1 MKVAD
6 GPALAGVDQSPGDV
20 VRAISDTLPDGLI
33 AVDGRGLL
41 AFANLRAEEILQAP
55 IGDCIGRP
63 IREALPLWDS
73 EGRPWWDVANPWTAL
88 HTVKG
93 HREKL
98 LWTSDGVE
106 VLATARYLRSAPR
119 EPVERVVVALRGAVA
134 RQRAER
140 DHAALLSTLAH
151 ELRSPLTSVKGF
163 SSTLLRRWD
172 RFTDEQ
178 KRLIIETIEADA
190 DRVTRLVSDLLDVS
204 RIEAGRMHVRRQ
216 EIFLDP
222 IVAKHLRRLSSLG
235 IPAERIEVVVCRPI
249 PDGWAD
255 PDRID
260 QIMINLIDN
269 ALTHGAGKITVRVEA
284 GTVDL
289 ADGAAGDPRPACLVS
304 VADEGQGI
312 PERLRS
318 VIFTRF
324 WHGPGQRNTGL
335 GLYIVKALV
344 EAHGGRVRASNGPN
358 GGAVFTFS
366 IPVGDPTAG
375 ALGAGD
381 PGAARGLVHG
391 HDHTVAGS
399 ADHPRV

>member
-1 MKVAD
+1 MGIFDDLHAPDDYSDHMNVAD
-6 GPALAGVDQSPGDV
+6 GVALAGVHRTPPDV
-20 VRAISDTLPDGLI
+20 VRAISSTIPDGLLVI
-33 AVDGRGLL
+33 DGARRLV
-41 AFANLRAEEILQAP
+41 FANRRADEILQSP
-55 IGDCIGRP
+55 IGESLGQP
-63 IREALPLWDS
+63 IVEAVPLWDS
-73 EGRPWWDVANPWTAL
+73 EGRLWWDVANPWRQL
-88 HTVKG
+88 HIVKG

-98 LWTSDGVE
+98 LWTTGGVE
-106 VLATARYLRSAPR
+106 VLATARYLRPGR
-119 EPVERVVVALRGAVA
+119 HQPVERVVVALRDALA

-140 DHAALLSTLAH
+140 DHAALISTLAH

-172 RFTDEQ
+172 RFSDEQ

-204 RIEAGRMHVRRQ
+204 RIEAGRMQVRRQ

-222 IVAKHLRRLSSLG
+222 LIAKHLRRLSGLG
-235 IPAERIEVVVCRPI
+235 IPESRIDVEIQRPI
-249 PDGWAD
+249 PDCWAD

-260 QIMINLIDN
+260 QIMINLVEN
-269 ALTHGAGKITVRVEA
+269 ALTHGAGRIRVHVSG
-284 GTVDL
+284 GTVDMV
-289 ADGAAGDPRPACLVS
+289 DGSEGDARPACVVS

-324 WHGPGQRNTGL
+324 WHGAGQRNTGL

-344 EAHGGRVRASNGPN
+344 EAHGGRVRATNAPT

-366 IPVGDPTAG
+366 IPAGDPTIGPA
-375 ALGAGD
+375 D
-381 PGAARGLVHG
+381 DVNHHG
-391 HDHTVAGS
+391 G
-399 ADHPRV
+399 

>member
-1 MKVAD
+1 MNVAD
-6 GPALAGVDQSPGDV
+6 GVALAGVHQTPADV
-20 VRAISDTLPDGLI
+20 VRAISSTIPDGLL
-33 AVDGRGLL
+33 VLDGSRRLV
-41 AFANLRAEEILQAP
+41 FVNRRAEEILQSP
-55 IGDCIGRP
+55 ISGSLGLP
-63 IREALPLWDS
+63 IEEAVPLWDS
-73 EGRPWWDVANPWTAL
+73 DGRLWWDVANPWRQL

-98 LWTSDGVE
+98 LWTGSGVE
-106 VLATARYLRSAPR
+106 VLATARYLRPEPR
-119 EPVERVVVALRGAVA
+119 QPVERVVVALRDALA

-140 DHAALLSTLAH
+140 DHAALISTLAH

-204 RIEAGRMHVRRQ
+204 RIEAGRMQVRRR

-222 IVAKHLRRLSSLG
+222 LIARHLRRLTGLG
-235 IPAERIEVVVCRPI
+235 IPENRIEVEVNRPI
-249 PDGWAD
+249 PDCWAD

-260 QIMINLIDN
+260 QILINLVDN
-269 ALTHGAGKITVRVEA
+269 ALTHGAGQIRVRVTS
-284 GTVDL
+284 GTVDMVDG
-289 ADGAAGDPRPACLVS
+289 ADGDARPACIVS

-312 PERLRS
+312 PERLRA

-344 EAHGGRVRASNGPN
+344 EAHGGRVRATNGPA

-366 IPVGDPTAG
+366 IP
-375 ALGAGD
+375 AGD
-381 PGAARGLVHG
+381 PALALSEAAALSVG
-391 HDHTVAGS
+391 
-399 ADHPRV
+399 

>member
-1 MKVAD
+1 MTVAD
-6 GPALAGVDQSPGDV
+6 GLALAGVDEAPSDV
-20 VRAISDTLPDGLI
+20 VQAISGTLPDGLLAI
-33 AVDGRGLL
+33 DGSGILGFVNR
-41 AFANLRAEEILQAP
+41 RAEEILQTSVSGS
-55 IGDCIGRP
+55 IGMP
-63 IREALPLWDS
+63 VREAVPLWDA
-73 EGRPWWDVANPWTAL
+73 EGRLWWDVAESARRL

-106 VLATARYLRSAPR
+106 VLATARYLRPVPR
-119 EPVERVVVALRGAVA
+119 QAVERIVVALRDAQA

-163 SSTLLRRWD
+163 STTLLRRWD

-178 KRLIIETIEADA
+178 KRVIIETIESDA
-190 DRVTRLVSDLLDVS
+190 DRVSRLVSDLLDVS
-204 RIEAGRMHVRRQ
+204 RIEAGRMQVRRQ

-222 IVAKHLRRLSSLG
+222 LVVKHRRRLESLG
-235 IPAERIEVVVCRPI
+235 IPENRIHVELLRPI
-249 PDGWAD
+249 PDTWAD

-269 ALTHGAGKITVRVEA
+269 AITHGDGQISVRVEP

-289 ADGAAGDPRPACLVS
+289 ADGRAGDGRPACVVS
-304 VADEGQGI
+304 VSDEGQGI
-312 PERLRS
+312 PERLQS
-318 VIFTRF
+318 LIFTRF

-344 EAHGGRVRASNGPN
+344 EAHGGRVRAANAPA

-366 IPVGDPTAG
+366 IPSGDPAG
-375 ALGAGD
+375 TPA
-381 PGAARGLVHG
+381 PGVRH
-391 HDHTVAGS
+391 HDA
-399 ADHPRV
+399 